1 MCSSH
6 IYINYVLIRIFLC
19 FNPVKMMFLNQW
31 ICSVNVD
38 VSVFLSQR
46 SRPCALCWMPSAWST
61 GRTCLSTRS
70 VPLNQSSTS
79 GLTLCYFF
87 SSPVGPVLSPKYF
100 SAFRPRCLKKAP
112 SISSQ
117 YKLSSILRELCE
129 DCCDTAL
136 LDFFPSH
143 LLEAKI
149 HPQMFLQQQCGGGEI
164 RLPGNWTAV
173 KQDIARK
180 QFCDVCAR
188 WRSFQIAV
196 FTLRLEPAFPLM
208 LADAVPVHFT
218 VKHSQLTYCVV
229 FN

>member
-1 MCSSH
+1 
-6 IYINYVLIRIFLC
+6 
-19 FNPVKMMFLNQW
+19 MFPNQW

-100 SAFRPRCLKKAP
+100 SAFRPRYSKKVP
-112 SISSQ
+112 NITSQ
-117 YKLSSILRELCE
+117 YKLPSI
-129 DCCDTAL
+129 
-136 LDFFPSH
+136 
-143 LLEAKI
+143 
-149 HPQMFLQQQCGGGEI
+149 
-164 RLPGNWTAV
+164 N
-173 KQDIARK
+173 
-180 QFCDVCAR
+180 
-188 WRSFQIAV
+188 
-196 FTLRLEPAFPLM
+196 FPLYCESFVKIVVTQLSLTFFHLVCWKQKSTHRCSYNNCVVEEKSDFLVIELLSNRTSQGNNFVM
-208 LADAVPVHFT
+208 FVPDGGAYKSQCSLWGWSQRFLSCLLTQFPVHFT

>member
-19 FNPVKMMFLNQW
+19 FNPAKMMFLNQW

-46 SRPCALCWMPSAWST
+46 SRPCALCWMRSVWST

-87 SSPVGPVLSPKYF
+87 SFLLQWASVLSPKYF
-100 SAFRPRCLKKAP
+100 SAFRPLILKFP
-112 SISSQ
+112 SRTSQ
-117 YKLSSILRELCE
+117 YKLSSMLRERCE

-136 LDFFPSH
+136 LDSEIWGDFFH
-143 LLEAKI
+143 LVCWRQKSTHRCSYNNSVVEEKSDFLVIELLSNRTS
-149 HPQMFLQQQCGGGEI
+149 QGNNFVMFVPDGG
-164 RLPGNWTAV
+164 AS
-173 KQDIARK
+173 K
-180 QFCDVCAR
+180 
-188 WRSFQIAV
+188 S
-196 FTLRLEPAFPLM
+196 
-208 LADAVPVHFT
+208 
-218 VKHSQLTYCVV
+218 
-229 FN
+229 